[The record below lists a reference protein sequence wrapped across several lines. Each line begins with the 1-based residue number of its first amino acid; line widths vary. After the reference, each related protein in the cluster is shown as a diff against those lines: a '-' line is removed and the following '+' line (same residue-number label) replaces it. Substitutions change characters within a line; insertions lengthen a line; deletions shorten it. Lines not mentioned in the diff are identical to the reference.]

1 MKRSKNK
8 TNLLICL
15 ALMTAI
21 AGCGSK
27 KTTAPEVTETTTQET
42 TTTAEE
48 MTTVEETTALE
59 ETKATEETTA
69 PEESETETVGFDSG
83 SGTGTITDFFGK
95 FSANI
100 SFTLPESG
108 WKIKNQD
115 GSARTLYLYNV
126 KDPSNLFSGDPRLQ
140 FELKDSMEKVDQY
153 KDKFENLQEID
164 PRTVGGIELKGRTY
178 KYVGMEW
185 TEYYGELPGGGW
197 LSLLVSEISIEPG
210 SEGDAILNSVTIE

>member
-1 MKRSKNK
+1 MRHIKNK

-21 AGCGSK
+21 AGCGSN
-27 KTTAPEVTETTTQET
+27 KTAAPEATETTTQKET
-42 TTTAEE
+42 TIAEE
-48 MTTVEETTALE
+48 TTTVEETTVSE
-59 ETKATEETTA
+59 ETNATEETSVQ
-69 PEESETETVGFDSG
+69 EESETEAVGFDSG

-108 WKIKNQD
+108 WKIKNPD
-115 GSARTLYLYNV
+115 SSARTLYLYNV
-126 KDPSNLFSGDPRLQ
+126 KDPSNIFSGDPRIE
-140 FELKDSMEKVDQY
+140 FNLKESMETVDQY
-153 KDKFENLQEID
+153 KDKFENLREID
-164 PRTVGGIELKGRTY
+164 PRIVGGIELKGRTY

-185 TEYYGELPGGGW
+185 TEYYGELPNGGW

-210 SEGDAILNSVTIE
+210 SEGDAVLNSVTFE